1 MLFVAISQ
9 ISQKSSEYF
18 LSYARKYVN
27 NCVIEKRGTFHI
39 GEGAHKLD
47 R

>member
-9 ISQKSSEYF
+9 KSSEQF

-27 NCVIEKRGTFHI
+27 NCGVEKRGTFHI
-39 GEGAHKLD
+39 GEGAQKLD
-47 R
+47 H

>member
-1 MLFVAISQ
+1 MLFVASKNFTKI
-9 ISQKSSEYF
+9 E
-18 LSYARKYVN
+18 LSYERKYVS
-27 NCVIEKRGTFHI
+27 NCGIEKRGTFHI